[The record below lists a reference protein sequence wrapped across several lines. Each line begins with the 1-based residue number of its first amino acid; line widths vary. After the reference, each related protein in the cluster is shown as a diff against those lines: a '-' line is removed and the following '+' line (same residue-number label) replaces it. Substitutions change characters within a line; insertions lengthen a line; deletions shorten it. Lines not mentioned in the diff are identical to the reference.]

1 MSLVDRGVDVSVRLA
16 VVGHTNT
23 GKTSVIRSLL
33 RDHAVGEVRD
43 EAATTREVVSYPM
56 LVGGRHV
63 GEIVDTPGLEDA
75 GALLA
80 EARRAEMERGMR
92 PSEALEWLLGEAE
105 RGGRRVWGDRDAL
118 PLVALAG
125 ADAGVLVFDARE
137 PPLDKY
143 WEEYE
148 LLSRRGAP
156 LVGLLNCVSG
166 AGAVADAWE
175 AKLRAEGL
183 NAIVRYDAWASDERD
198 AQRLFDKVR
207 ELLDGPR
214 ASVVGEL
221 QRLRRADESAALD
234 RTAWALAEMV
244 VSLAAYRRVVPID
257 RLEEDGAVRKA
268 FASSWARFTRSVAS
282 AWGIETEGI
291 WGMEAELAGLIG
303 ESVDGGAAARAGV
316 GGAAGALGGG
326 VVALAAQGLLV
337 DIAAGGLTLGAGAA
351 GGAVIGGALAGHR
364 FVRSMSLRARGMAE
378 QRFSRRALSEAL
390 VRGALLGRR
399 VRVFGAASERTIDV
413 NEVGAEGTVLA
424 AALRRATGLAMRV
437 PPGRASVGEELPE
450 VAPDSGRI
458 VRLRRALREVIA
470 DERSADEGAG

>member
-1 MSLVDRGVDVSVRLA
+1 VSLVSRGVDVSVRLA

-43 EAATTREVVSYPM
+43 EAGTTREVVSYPM

-80 EARRAEMERGMR
+80 EARRVEMERGLR
-92 PSEALEWLLGEAE
+92 PSEALDRLLGESD
-105 RGGRRVWGDRDAL
+105 GGGERDAL
-118 PLVALAG
+118 PLMALAG

-156 LVGLLNCVSG
+156 LVGLLNCASG
-166 AGAVADAWE
+166 AGSVADAWE

-183 NAIVRYDAWASDERD
+183 NAIVRYDAWASDEGD

-214 ASVVGEL
+214 ASVIGEL
-221 QRLRRADESAALD
+221 QRLRRLDEAAALD
-234 RTAWALAEMV
+234 QTAWALAEMV
-244 VSLAAYRRVVPID
+244 ASLGAYRRVVPAD
-257 RLEEDGAVRKA
+257 RVGEDGAVRKA
-268 FASSWARFTRSVAS
+268 FASGWSRFTRSVAS
-282 AWGIETEGI
+282 AWGIAPERLA
-291 WGMEAELAGLIG
+291 GMEAEVAGLLG
-303 ESVDGGAAARAGV
+303 DRVDGVAAARAGA

-326 VVALAAQGLLV
+326 VVALAAHGLLV
-337 DIAAGGLTLGAGAA
+337 DIASGGLTLGAGAA
-351 GGAVIGGALAGHR
+351 GGAVIGGALAGR
-364 FVRSMSLRARGMAE
+364 RLVRSVSLRARGMAE
-378 QRFSRRALSEAL
+378 QRFSRRALNEAL

-413 NEVGAEGTVLA
+413 SEVGEEGALLTRP
-424 AALRRATGLAMRV
+424 LRRAAGLVVRV
-437 PPGRASVGEELPE
+437 PPGRASVEAELPE
-450 VAPDSGRI
+450 VSPDSGRM

-470 DERSADEGAG
+470 GEDAGGGSDE